1 MAKRDKL
8 NPTNAEI
15 ISSQDVS
22 DSIQYRDVQNR
33 QQLQHSRIEEKKP
46 LWPWRAL
53 AIVLGVL
60 SCVLMYAFTSLG
72 ATVWGSFI
80 TSGNDAQYVANHEK
94 TLMATT
100 SPATPDTIPGCYG
113 ADSGPVLNLPIYVRQ
128 VNSYM
133 VANQHYE
140 DRRTNPQCSAYMPAD
155 QASGFAVLGN
165 VAYATP
171 QDVPQPEW
179 FQAQLAQ
186 AKQQDQIALAKR
198 KSLPKDAWLYS
209 EHSVSE
215 NVKHDLKPGL
225 RNTMAGILV
234 GLAVYSMAFVKF
246 KRNWVSQN
254 IQYDTADI
262 NQHEDDQH
270 LMINEE
276 LFDHFDIFPD
286 IGAHSSV
293 VPRALIS
300 HVFLT
305 NKGLTKI
312 RATRFYDKDTEID
325 GEKYFKGEPMFAED
339 SDEPL
344 SHTVPMI
351 DEAHGDSLMDASAVP
366 QDKRIR
372 RRFDPAKTVY
382 RQAGGGCGKLKGYTN
397 WAEVINNDWTFPD
410 YEPARPAGVY
420 LVDTDPV
427 NTMVLAITRAGK
439 GQTIIEPTLDMWTRC
454 NEKSN
459 IVVNDPKGELL
470 IKCYVKATVRGFQPV
485 QFNLIEPVKTDI
497 YNPLLMAA
505 DAAREG
511 DSTRCAQYVES
522 IGNVFFPA
530 DSGED
535 PVWPNAANNAFQRAA
550 YGMIDYYYEA
560 EKSLRARAER
570 DHISPK
576 TLETMV
582 DQLWGKVTLYNCYQL
597 FVQLTSKKLKN
608 PAVELSKDV
617 QANEDKYK
625 QMSQADYDK
634 LVADTEAKAVLW
646 DNAAEIDELTLFFNA
661 TAALPRN
668 SVRTLVGNADNALR
682 AMGAAEKMLASV
694 YGIAITAMSF
704 FANPTISTLTSGTPS
719 QNVDLAGLSFPR
731 RFGVRFDS
739 DFLATHH
746 LATMQ
751 CRWTGYDDPNFE
763 IPLGKDFTH
772 TDMVTREGW
781 ARCFFKGIWPHDTG
795 YLKLEILDPSSGR
808 LIRTMFFQFE
818 KRYLTTLDGAFYL
831 KDPILDE
838 RVPNGGIIIE
848 LKQTAHGFKPGRDT
862 FVSKTI
868 GNLDQPVD
876 KMTVETIDKPVISQ
890 TSVHYGE
897 KPKMIFLVTPPHLT
911 AYAKLILILL
921 KQLVDLNFEQSYTTK
936 ESQKPLYATQFM
948 LDELGNLQSDGH
960 GIDSFGTMLSI
971 GLGQS
976 QFFTIILQ
984 TLQQLRD
991 VYGQDVDRVIQ
1002 GNGSVIT
1009 ARIFTPNGYKLMRD
1023 IHVGDE
1029 VLTPFGTVTTVTG
1042 VYPLGKR
1049 PAYKVTLRDGSH
1061 TIVCNEHLW
1070 EIIRNKTWLTY
1081 KGVDPDTGKKIYVGA
1096 GPNGETSRLVH
1107 EVMDTMQLKRV
1118 VDTNTHGSVGTPIV
1132 KPAQHVRRK
1141 YPLDPYAL
1149 GVILG
1154 DGYIDT
1160 KGRVT
1165 ISITPKKFGI
1175 IDKLR
1180 MNGLDVRDAGMEQGD
1195 GDTYA
1200 DRYSYHICGVESA
1213 LCTLGLAGHTA
1224 HDKFI
1229 PEPYLYGD
1237 VEQRLELLRGLMD
1250 TDGYAYIKKKDPKK
1264 TINNRTGRRRDL
1276 NPTCEMEYVTVSK
1289 RLAENIQQLIRS
1301 LGGRVAINLK
1311 TNVHY
1316 TSPTQKTPK
1325 KASDAYRLQNIR
1337 LPELCPF
1344 SLDYKVERWSDNRA
1358 GTRDGER
1365 SPMNYGNTVVSVEY
1379 IGEEEVQCIKVA
1391 DSRHLYLTDDYIPTH
1406 NTANIVF
1413 LKSTD
1418 DQMIDTLSKMSGKT
1432 HRVVTNSKTITTD
1445 ESQVMMRTDAKV
1457 SKTMTSEEVPVIS
1470 YNDMAYIPKC
1480 NSMVF
1485 RAGTSAIWNRNE
1497 TVLPMSW
1504 NLYKD
1509 TIINPGHE
1517 YSLKTIPSLSTA
1529 KDFDVKRNQPDFDA
1543 MLERRVAQAIAA
1555 PKATEAYQ
1563 TLFGLSDAD
1572 MARNVGDDNFADAI
1586 MRLVDS
1592 LVDGIDAAQDNND
1605 PDMVQSPDAAGG
1617 MDNWDPNDDYNDG
1630 AGLNAD
1636 GSLKTSKAQGKSAAQ
1651 NTASKLLEGAQENT
1665 EVEKQTQMTQAQAQD
1680 WERPRYCGGRLSR
1693 ADLCSIAGAPTHQLD
1708 EVLSAAIEDA
1718 KAPMQRDKHNFRYDA
1733 ALGTFYV
1740 RDEQGRMD
1748 ALALRMMGAMS
1759 AEQRA
1764 SIQAAAKDPA
1774 SRTFGEPDDMPYAQW
1789 QISDVFYRWL
1799 VSLDSWSGIA
1809 EGKFEQFLIRAL
1821 DLQEQQSGT

>member
-72 ATVWGSFI
+72 ATVWGSFT
-80 TSGNDAQYVANHEK
+80 TSSNDAQYVADHEK

-100 SPATPDTIPGCYG
+100 SPATPDMIPGCYG
-113 ADSGPVLNLPIYVRQ
+113 ADSGSVLNLPIYVRQ

-225 RNTMAGILV
+225 WNTMAGILV

-305 NKGLTKI
+305 NKGLNKI

-325 GEKYFKGEPMFAED
+325 DEKYFKGEPMFTED

-344 SHTVPMI
+344 SHMVPMI

-410 YEPARPAGVY
+410 YEPSRPAGVY

-763 IPLGKDFTH
+763 TPLGKDFTH

-808 LIRTMFFQFE
+808 LIRMMFFQFE

-876 KMTVETIDKPVISQ
+876 KMTVETIDKPIISQ

-991 VYGQDVDRVIQ
+991 VYGQDVDKVIQ
-1002 GNGSVIT
+1002 G
-1009 ARIFTPNGYKLMRD
+1009 
-1023 IHVGDE
+1023 
-1029 VLTPFGTVTTVTG
+1029 
-1042 VYPLGKR
+1042 
-1049 PAYKVTLRDGSH
+1049 
-1061 TIVCNEHLW
+1061 
-1070 EIIRNKTWLTY
+1070 
-1081 KGVDPDTGKKIYVGA
+1081 
-1096 GPNGETSRLVH
+1096 
-1107 EVMDTMQLKRV
+1107 
-1118 VDTNTHGSVGTPIV
+1118 
-1132 KPAQHVRRK
+1132 
-1141 YPLDPYAL
+1141 
-1149 GVILG
+1149 
-1154 DGYIDT
+1154 
-1160 KGRVT
+1160 
-1165 ISITPKKFGI
+1165 
-1175 IDKLR
+1175 
-1180 MNGLDVRDAGMEQGD
+1180 
-1195 GDTYA
+1195 
-1200 DRYSYHICGVESA
+1200 
-1213 LCTLGLAGHTA
+1213 
-1224 HDKFI
+1224 
-1229 PEPYLYGD
+1229 
-1237 VEQRLELLRGLMD
+1237 
-1250 TDGYAYIKKKDPKK
+1250 
-1264 TINNRTGRRRDL
+1264 
-1276 NPTCEMEYVTVSK
+1276 
-1289 RLAENIQQLIRS
+1289 
-1301 LGGRVAINLK
+1301 
-1311 TNVHY
+1311 
-1316 TSPTQKTPK
+1316 
-1325 KASDAYRLQNIR
+1325 
-1337 LPELCPF
+1337 
-1344 SLDYKVERWSDNRA
+1344 
-1358 GTRDGER
+1358 
-1365 SPMNYGNTVVSVEY
+1365 
-1379 IGEEEVQCIKVA
+1379 
-1391 DSRHLYLTDDYIPTH
+1391 

-1605 PDMVQSPDAAGG
+1605 PDMAQSPDAAGG
-1617 MDNWDPNDDYNDG
+1617 MDNWDPDDDYDDG

-1636 GSLKTSKAQGKSAAQ
+1636 GSLKTSKTQGKSAAQ

-1764 SIQAAAKDPA
+1764 SIQAAAKDPV

>member
-33 QQLQHSRIEEKKP
+33 QQLQHSRIEEKKS
-46 LWPWRAL
+46 LWPWRVL

-60 SCVLMYAFTSLG
+60 SCLLMYVFTSLG
-72 ATVWGSFI
+72 FTVVGSF
-80 TSGNDAQYVANHEK
+80 TASGNDAQYVANHEK
-94 TLMATT
+94 TLMAQT

-113 ADSGPVLNLPIYVRQ
+113 ADSGSVLNLPIYVRQ

-140 DRRTNPQCSAYMPAD
+140 DRRFNPQCSAYMPAD

-186 AKQQDQIALAKR
+186 AKQQDQTALAKR
-198 KSLPKDAWLYS
+198 KSLPKDTWLYS

-225 RNTMAGILV
+225 WNTMAGILV

-300 HVFLT
+300 HAFLT
-305 NKGLTKI
+305 NKGLNKIKATK
-312 RATRFYDKDTEID
+312 FYDKDTEID
-325 GEKYFKGEPMFAED
+325 GEKYFKGEPMFDED
-339 SDEPL
+339 SDESL
-344 SHTVPMI
+344 THMVPMI

-366 QDKRIR
+366 KDKRIR

-763 IPLGKDFTH
+763 KPLGKDFTH

-808 LIRTMFFQFE
+808 LIRTMFFQFD

-868 GNLDQPVD
+868 GNIDQPVD
-876 KMTVETIDKPVISQ
+876 KMTVETIDKPIISQ

-991 VYGQDVDRVIQ
+991 VYGQDVDKVIQ
-1002 GNGSVIT
+1002 GNALWLNSNV
-1009 ARIFTPNGYKLMRD
+1009 FTPSGYTKMGDLS
-1023 IHVGDE
+1023 IGDE
-1029 VLTPFGTVTTVTG
+1029 VLTADGTVTNVVG
-1042 VYPLGKR
+1042 IYPQGRKR
-1049 PAYKVTLRDGSH
+1049 AYCVTLRDGSS
-1061 TIVCNEHLW
+1061 VKASADHLW
-1070 EIIRNKTWLTY
+1070 EVVRRKTWLRY
-1081 KGVDPDTGKKIYVGA
+1081 EGVDSQTGKKIYVPA
-1096 GPNGETSRLVH
+1096 GPNGETTHFVH
-1107 EVMDTMQLKRV
+1107 EVVNTMQLKKMIENNGHNAV
-1118 VDTNTHGSVGTPIV
+1118 ALPII
-1132 KPAQHVRRK
+1132 KPAAHIKRQF
-1141 YPLDPYAL
+1141 PLDPYTL

-1154 DGYIDT
+1154 DGYITDS
-1160 KGRVT
+1160 GAVQFG
-1165 ISITPKKFGI
+1165 ITSKKFGI
-1175 IDKLR
+1175 IDK
-1180 MNGLDVRDAGMEQGD
+1180 MQANGMDVHQLASYSRGGEQ
-1195 GDTYA
+1195 YA
-1200 DRYSYHICGVESA
+1200 DEHGYMLYGAQDA
-1213 LCTLGLAGHTA
+1213 LRQLGLIGHKA

-1229 PEPYLYGD
+1229 PEQYLYGS

-1250 TDGYAYIKKKDPKK
+1250 TDGYVYDRVKPSGKHK
-1264 TINNRTGRRRDL
+1264 GEH
-1276 NPTCEMEYVTVSK
+1276 TCEMEYVTVSE
-1289 RLAENIQQLIRS
+1289 RLAKDIQQLIRS
-1301 LGGRVAINLK
+1301 LGGRVSINVK
-1311 TNVHY
+1311 KDVHY
-1316 TSPTQKTPK
+1316 TSPTQSTPK
-1325 KASDAYRLQNIR
+1325 QASTAYRLQNIR

-1344 SLDYKVERWSDNRA
+1344 SLDYKVARWTPDRSGA
-1358 GTRDGER
+1358 ICGEL
-1365 SPMNYGNTVVSVEY
+1365 SAANYGNVVTSVEY
-1379 IGEEEVQCIKVA
+1379 VGMEEMQCIKVA

-1592 LVDGIDAAQDNND
+1592 LVDGIDAAQDAGD

-1617 MDNWDPNDDYNDG
+1617 MDNWDPDDDYDDG

-1665 EVEKQTQMTQAQAQD
+1665 EVERQTQMTQAQAQD

-1693 ADLCSIAGAPTHQLD
+1693 ADLCSISGAPTHQLD

>member
-8 NPTNAEI
+8 NPTNADI

-33 QQLQHSRIEEKKP
+33 QQLQHSRIEEKKS
-46 LWPWRAL
+46 LWPWRVL

-60 SCVLMYAFTSLG
+60 SCLLMYVFTSLG
-72 ATVWGSFI
+72 FTVVGSF
-80 TSGNDAQYVANHEK
+80 TASGNDAQYVANHEK
-94 TLMATT
+94 TLMAQT

-113 ADSGPVLNLPIYVRQ
+113 ADSGSVLNLPIYVRQ

-140 DRRTNPQCSAYMPAD
+140 DRRFNPQCSAYMPAD

-171 QDVPQPEW
+171 QDVSQPEW

-186 AKQQDQIALAKR
+186 AKQQDQTALAKR
-198 KSLPKDAWLYS
+198 KSLPKDTWLYS

-225 RNTMAGILV
+225 WNTMAGILV

-300 HVFLT
+300 HAFLT
-305 NKGLTKI
+305 NKGLNKIKATK
-312 RATRFYDKDTEID
+312 FYDKDTEID
-325 GEKYFKGEPMFAED
+325 GEKYFKGEPMFDED
-339 SDEPL
+339 SDESL
-344 SHTVPMI
+344 THMVPMI

-366 QDKRIR
+366 KDKRIR

-763 IPLGKDFTH
+763 KPLGKDFTH

-808 LIRTMFFQFE
+808 LIRTMFFQFD

-868 GNLDQPVD
+868 GNIDQPVD
-876 KMTVETIDKPVISQ
+876 KMTVETIDKPIISQ

-991 VYGQDVDRVIQ
+991 VYGQDVDKVIQ
-1002 GNGSVIT
+1002 GNALWLNSNV
-1009 ARIFTPNGYKLMRD
+1009 FTPSGYTKMGDLS
-1023 IHVGDE
+1023 IGDE
-1029 VLTPFGTVTTVTG
+1029 VLTADGTVTNVVG
-1042 VYPLGKR
+1042 IYPQGRKR
-1049 PAYKVTLRDGSH
+1049 AYCVTLRDGSS
-1061 TIVCNEHLW
+1061 VKASADHLW
-1070 EIIRNKTWLTY
+1070 EVVRRKTWLRY
-1081 KGVDPDTGKKIYVGA
+1081 EGVDSQTGKKIYVPA
-1096 GPNGETSRLVH
+1096 GPNGETTRFVH
-1107 EVMDTMQLKRV
+1107 EVVNTMQLKKMIENNGHNAV
-1118 VDTNTHGSVGTPIV
+1118 ALPII
-1132 KPAQHVRRK
+1132 KPAAHIKRQF
-1141 YPLDPYAL
+1141 PLDPYTL

-1154 DGYIDT
+1154 DGYITDS
-1160 KGRVT
+1160 GAVQFG
-1165 ISITPKKFGI
+1165 ITSKKFGI
-1175 IDKLR
+1175 IDKMQANGMDVHQLASYSRGGEQYDDEHGYMLYGAQDALR
-1180 MNGLDVRDAGMEQGD
+1180 Q
-1195 GDTYA
+1195 
-1200 DRYSYHICGVESA
+1200 
-1213 LCTLGLAGHTA
+1213 LGLIGHKA

-1229 PEPYLYGD
+1229 PEQYLYGS

-1250 TDGYAYIKKKDPKK
+1250 TDGYVCDRVKPSGKHK
-1264 TINNRTGRRRDL
+1264 GEH
-1276 NPTCEMEYVTVSK
+1276 TCEMEYMTVSE
-1289 RLAENIQQLIRS
+1289 RLAKDIQQLIRS
-1301 LGGRVAINLK
+1301 LGGRVSINVK
-1311 TNVHY
+1311 KDVHY
-1316 TSPTQKTPK
+1316 TSPTQSTPK
-1325 KASDAYRLQNIR
+1325 QAFTAYRLQNIR

-1344 SLDYKVERWSDNRA
+1344 SLDYKVARWTPDRSGA
-1358 GTRDGER
+1358 ICGEL
-1365 SPMNYGNTVVSVEY
+1365 SAANYGNVVTSVEY
-1379 IGEEEVQCIKVA
+1379 VGMEEMQCIKVA
-1391 DSRHLYLTDDYIPTH
+1391 DSRHLYLTDDYIATH

-1592 LVDGIDAAQDNND
+1592 LVDGIDAAQDAGD

-1617 MDNWDPNDDYNDG
+1617 MDNWDPDDDYDDG

-1665 EVEKQTQMTQAQAQD
+1665 EVERQTQMTQAQAQD

-1693 ADLCSIAGAPTHQLD
+1693 ADLCSISGAPTHQLD

>member
-46 LWPWRAL
+46 LWPWRVL

-60 SCVLMYAFTSLG
+60 SCLLMYVFTSLG
-72 ATVWGSFI
+72 FTVVGSF
-80 TSGNDAQYVANHEK
+80 TASGNDAQYVANHEK
-94 TLMATT
+94 TLMAQT
-100 SPATPDTIPGCYG
+100 SPATPDTTPGCYG
-113 ADSGPVLNLPIYVRQ
+113 ADSGSVLNLPIYVRQ

-140 DRRTNPQCSAYMPAD
+140 DRRLNPQCSAYMPAD

-186 AKQQDQIALAKR
+186 AKQQDQTALAKR
-198 KSLPKDAWLYS
+198 KSLPKDTWLYS

-225 RNTMAGILV
+225 WNTMAGILV

-300 HVFLT
+300 HAFLT
-305 NKGLTKI
+305 NKGLNKIKATK
-312 RATRFYDKDTEID
+312 FYTQDTEID
-325 GEKYFKGEPMFAED
+325 GEKYFKGEPMFDED

-344 SHTVPMI
+344 THMVPMI

-634 LVADTEAKAVLW
+634 LVADTEAKSVLW

-661 TAALPRN
+661 TAHLPRN

-763 IPLGKDFTH
+763 KPLGKDFTH

-808 LIRTMFFQFE
+808 LIRTMFFQFD

-868 GNLDQPVD
+868 GNIDQPVD
-876 KMTVETIDKPVISQ
+876 KMTVETVDKPIISQ

-1002 GNGSVIT
+1002 GNPIALDSNV
-1009 ARIFTPNGYKLMRD
+1009 FTPSGYTKMGDLS
-1023 IHVGDE
+1023 IGDE
-1029 VLTPFGTVTTVTG
+1029 VLTADGTVTNVVG
-1042 VYPLGKR
+1042 IYPQGRKR
-1049 PAYKVTLRDGSH
+1049 IYRVTLRDGSS
-1061 TIVCNEHLW
+1061 VKAGAGHLW
-1070 EIIRNKTWLTY
+1070 EVVRRKTWLRY
-1081 KGVDPDTGKKIYVGA
+1081 EGVDPETGKKIYVPA
-1096 GPNGETSRLVH
+1096 GPNGETTRFVH
-1107 EVMDTMQLKRV
+1107 EVVTTMQLKEMIKNNGHNAV
-1118 VDTNTHGSVGTPIV
+1118 ALPII
-1132 KPAQHVRRK
+1132 KPAAHVKRQF
-1141 YPLDPYAL
+1141 PLDPYTL

-1154 DGYIDT
+1154 DGYITDSGYVALVMT
-1160 KGRVT
+1160 G
-1165 ISITPKKFGI
+1165 KKDGI
-1175 IDKLR
+1175 IDK
-1180 MNGLDVRDAGMEQGD
+1180 MCANGIDIS
-1195 GDTYA
+1195 
-1200 DRYSYHICGVESA
+1200 DRAIYPEEPGYSQRYRYGILGIGSI
-1213 LCTLGLAGHTA
+1213 LCELGLAGHKA

-1229 PEPYLYGD
+1229 PEQYLYGS

-1250 TDGYAYIKKKDPKK
+1250 TDGYVYDKVKPSGKHK
-1264 TINNRTGRRRDL
+1264 GEH
-1276 NPTCEMEYVTVSK
+1276 TCEMEYVTVSEH
-1289 RLAENIQQLIRS
+1289 LAKDIQQLIRS
-1301 LGGRVAINLK
+1301 LGGRVSINVK
-1311 TNVHY
+1311 ENVHY
-1316 TSPTQKTPK
+1316 TSPTQSVPK
-1325 KASDAYRLQNIR
+1325 QASTAYRLQNIR

-1344 SLDYKVERWSDNRA
+1344 SLDYKVARWAPDRS
-1358 GTRDGER
+1358 GTICGEL
-1365 SPMNYGNTVVSVEY
+1365 SAANYGNVVTSVEY
-1379 IGEEEVQCIKVA
+1379 VGMEEMQCIKVA

-1592 LVDGIDAAQDNND
+1592 LVDGIDAAQDADD

-1617 MDNWDPNDDYNDG
+1617 MDNWDPNDDYDDG

-1764 SIQAAAKDPA
+1764 SIQAAAKDSA

>member
-46 LWPWRAL
+46 LWPWRVL

-60 SCVLMYAFTSLG
+60 SCLLMYVFTSLG
-72 ATVWGSFI
+72 FTVVGSF
-80 TSGNDAQYVANHEK
+80 TASGNDAQYVANHEK
-94 TLMATT
+94 TLMAQT

-113 ADSGPVLNLPIYVRQ
+113 ADSGSVLNLPVYVRQ

-140 DRRTNPQCSAYMPAD
+140 DRRFNPQCSAYMPAD

-186 AKQQDQIALAKR
+186 AKQQDQTALAKR
-198 KSLPKDAWLYS
+198 KSLPKGTWLYS

-225 RNTMAGILV
+225 WNTMAGILV

-300 HVFLT
+300 HAFLT
-305 NKGLTKI
+305 NKGLNKIKATK
-312 RATRFYDKDTEID
+312 FYDKDTEID

-344 SHTVPMI
+344 SHMVPMI

-366 QDKRIR
+366 KDKRIR

-763 IPLGKDFTH
+763 KPLGKDFTH

-868 GNLDQPVD
+868 GNIDQPVD
-876 KMTVETIDKPVISQ
+876 KMTVETIDKPIISQ

-1002 GNGSVIT
+1002 GNFQPLNAKIY
-1009 ARIFTPNGYKLMRD
+1009 TPLGYTKMGD
-1023 IHVGDE
+1023 IAIGDE
-1029 VLTPFGTVTTVTG
+1029 VLTPNGTVTTVTG
-1042 VYPLGKR
+1042 IYPQGKR
-1049 PAYKVTLRDGSH
+1049 AVYRVTLRDGSI
-1061 TIVCNEHLW
+1061 TEAGADHLW
-1070 EIIRNKTWLTY
+1070 EIVRRKSWLTY
-1081 KGVDPDTGKKIYVGA
+1081 KGVDPNTGKKIYVPA
-1096 GPNGETSRLVH
+1096 GPNGETYRFVH
-1107 EVMDTMQLKRV
+1107 EIVTTLELKERIK
-1118 VDTNTHGSVGTPIV
+1118 NNNHNAVGLPIV
-1132 KPAQHVRRK
+1132 KPVAHVRRAF
-1141 YPLDPYAL
+1141 PLDPYTL

-1154 DGYIDT
+1154 DGSIGA
-1160 KGRVT
+1160 KGSVVLNMT
-1165 ISITPKKFGI
+1165 GKKNGI
-1175 IDKLR
+1175 IDKMRANGIEISDHMVHAEEPGYDQRYGYGVIGIAPILR
-1180 MNGLDVRDAGMEQGD
+1180 E
-1195 GDTYA
+1195 
-1200 DRYSYHICGVESA
+1200 
-1213 LCTLGLAGHTA
+1213 LGLAGHTA

-1229 PEPYLYGD
+1229 PEQYLYGS

-1250 TDGYAYIKKKDPKK
+1250 TDGYVYAKNK
-1264 TINNRTGRRRDL
+1264 TKG
-1276 NPTCEMEYVTVSK
+1276 TCEMEFVTVSEQ
-1289 RLAENIQQLIRS
+1289 LAKDVQQLIRS

-1311 TNVHY
+1311 KNVHF
-1316 TSPTQKTPK
+1316 TSPRQKTPK

-1344 SLDYKVERWSDNRA
+1344 SLAYKVERWNDSGRV
-1358 GTRDGER
+1358 GSCDGEL

-1379 IGEEEVQCIKVA
+1379 VGEEEVQCIKVA

-1592 LVDGIDAAQDNND
+1592 LVDGIDAAQDADD

-1617 MDNWDPNDDYNDG
+1617 MDNWDPNDDYDDG

-1665 EVEKQTQMTQAQAQD
+1665 EVEQQTQMTQAQAQD

-1693 ADLCSIAGAPTHQLD
+1693 ADLCSISGAPTHQLD

>member
-72 ATVWGSFI
+72 ATVWGSFT
-80 TSGNDAQYVANHEK
+80 TSSNDAQYVADHEK

-100 SPATPDTIPGCYG
+100 SPATPDMIPGCYG
-113 ADSGPVLNLPIYVRQ
+113 ADSGSVLNLPIYVRQ

-225 RNTMAGILV
+225 WNTMAGILV

-305 NKGLTKI
+305 NKGLNKI

-344 SHTVPMI
+344 SHMVPMI

-410 YEPARPAGVY
+410 YEPSRPAGVY

-763 IPLGKDFTH
+763 TPLGKDFTH

-876 KMTVETIDKPVISQ
+876 KMTVETIDKPIISQ

-991 VYGQDVDRVIQ
+991 VYGQDVDKVIQ
-1002 GNGSVIT
+1002 G
-1009 ARIFTPNGYKLMRD
+1009 
-1023 IHVGDE
+1023 
-1029 VLTPFGTVTTVTG
+1029 
-1042 VYPLGKR
+1042 
-1049 PAYKVTLRDGSH
+1049 
-1061 TIVCNEHLW
+1061 
-1070 EIIRNKTWLTY
+1070 
-1081 KGVDPDTGKKIYVGA
+1081 
-1096 GPNGETSRLVH
+1096 
-1107 EVMDTMQLKRV
+1107 
-1118 VDTNTHGSVGTPIV
+1118 
-1132 KPAQHVRRK
+1132 
-1141 YPLDPYAL
+1141 
-1149 GVILG
+1149 
-1154 DGYIDT
+1154 
-1160 KGRVT
+1160 
-1165 ISITPKKFGI
+1165 
-1175 IDKLR
+1175 
-1180 MNGLDVRDAGMEQGD
+1180 
-1195 GDTYA
+1195 
-1200 DRYSYHICGVESA
+1200 
-1213 LCTLGLAGHTA
+1213 
-1224 HDKFI
+1224 
-1229 PEPYLYGD
+1229 
-1237 VEQRLELLRGLMD
+1237 
-1250 TDGYAYIKKKDPKK
+1250 
-1264 TINNRTGRRRDL
+1264 
-1276 NPTCEMEYVTVSK
+1276 
-1289 RLAENIQQLIRS
+1289 
-1301 LGGRVAINLK
+1301 
-1311 TNVHY
+1311 
-1316 TSPTQKTPK
+1316 
-1325 KASDAYRLQNIR
+1325 
-1337 LPELCPF
+1337 
-1344 SLDYKVERWSDNRA
+1344 
-1358 GTRDGER
+1358 
-1365 SPMNYGNTVVSVEY
+1365 
-1379 IGEEEVQCIKVA
+1379 
-1391 DSRHLYLTDDYIPTH
+1391 

-1617 MDNWDPNDDYNDG
+1617 MDNWDPDDDYDDG